1 MKKRPSAKSNPCRL
15 PRRRLGDNG
24 GTHPNKRAHATTLLA
39 GIRAGGTPSKAFPNA
54 CSRRSVACGWRESR
68 RTRPLT
74 VAGAAQARC
83 AVRQHFLL
91 PVELQYVNHT
101 ASTNG
106 GILRPF
112 TRHNLTI
119 EGCMATPSPT
129 DQIAER
135 VERLLMRHAELQ
147 RTNMLLTEQVS
158 TLTQERDSLKSRLNA
173 ARARVDALLE
183 RLPAAAPVTK
193 EIE

>member
-1 MKKRPSAKSNPCRL
+1 MRGQ
-15 PRRRLGDNG
+15 RRLGG
-24 GTHPNKRAHATTLLA
+24 YR
-39 GIRAGGTPSKAFPNA
+39 
-54 CSRRSVACGWRESR
+54 WY
-68 RTRPLT
+68 
-74 VAGAAQARC
+74 GAS
-83 AVRQHFLL
+83 LL
-91 PVELQYVNHT
+91 PVELRHVNHT

-119 EGCMATPSPT
+119 ESCMATPSPT

-147 RTNMLLTEQVS
+147 RTNRLLTEQVS
-158 TLTQERDSLKSRLNA
+158 ALTQERDSLKSRLSA